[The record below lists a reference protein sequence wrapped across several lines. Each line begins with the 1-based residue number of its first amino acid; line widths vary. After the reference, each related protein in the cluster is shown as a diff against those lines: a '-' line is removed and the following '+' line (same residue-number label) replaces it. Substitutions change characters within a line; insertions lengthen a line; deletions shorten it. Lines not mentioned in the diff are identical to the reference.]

1 VIFVGILTN
10 LKKEAR
16 VVGFDDAPFRKG
28 IDHETLVVG
37 TIYRGGQ
44 FMDGVISTHVKVDG
58 HDATRKISEIVVR
71 TKFYPQLQAILL
83 DGIAVGGFNVID
95 IWQLHE
101 KTKLPIIVVIRDYP
115 DYEKIEAALVKIG
128 MRSKINLLRKAGEP
142 EPVDEIFIQCAGCS
156 QQEADKIVRLT
167 STHSHIPEPLRAAHL
182 IAGGVTRGE
191 SKGRA

>member
-1 VIFVGILTN
+1 M
-10 LKKEAR
+10 
-16 VVGFDDAPFRKG
+16 GFDDAPFRKG

-44 FMDGVISTHVKVDG
+44 FMDGVVSTRIKVDG
-58 HDATRKISEIVVR
+58 HDATRKIADLVVR
-71 TKFYPQLQAILL
+71 TKFYQQLQAILL

-95 IWQLHE
+95 IHQLAE
-101 KTKLPIIVVIRDYP
+101 KTKLPVIVTIRDYP

-128 MRSKINLLRKAGEP
+128 MRSKIKLLRKAGEP
-142 EPVDEIFIQCAGCS
+142 KPAGEIYIQHAGCS
-156 QQEADKIVRLT
+156 QQEAEKIVRLT

>member
-1 VIFVGILTN
+1 MKSI

-28 IDHETLVVG
+28 IDHETMIVG

-44 FMDGVISTHVKVDG
+44 FMDGVISTRVKVDG
-58 HDATRKISEIVVR
+58 HDATRRIADLVVR
-71 TKFYPQLQAILL
+71 SKFYPQLQAILL

-95 IWQLHE
+95 VWQLHE
-101 KTKLPIIVVIRDYP
+101 KTKLPVIITIRDYP

-128 MRSKINLLRKAGEP
+128 MRAKIKLLRKAGTP
-142 EPVDEIFIQCAGCS
+142 EPAGKIFIQCAGCTH
-156 QQEADKIVRLT
+156 QEAEKIVRLT
-167 STHSHIPEPLRAAHL
+167 STHSQIPEPLRAAHL

>member
-1 VIFVGILTN
+1 MKQD
-10 LKKEAR
+10 LKTEAR

-44 FMDGVISTHVKVDG
+44 FMDGVISTRVKVDG
-58 HDATRKISEIVVR
+58 HDATRKIADLAVK

-95 IWQLHE
+95 IQQLNE
-101 KTKLPIIVVIRDYP
+101 KTNLPVVVVIRDYP
-115 DYEKIEAALVKIG
+115 DYEKIESALVKIG
-128 MRSKINLLRKAGEP
+128 MRAKIKLLRKAGEP
-142 EPVDEIFIQCAGCS
+142 EPVGEIFIQCAGCS
-156 QQEADKIVRLT
+156 HSEAEKIVRLT
-167 STHSHIPEPLRAAHL
+167 SAHSQIPEPLRAAHL